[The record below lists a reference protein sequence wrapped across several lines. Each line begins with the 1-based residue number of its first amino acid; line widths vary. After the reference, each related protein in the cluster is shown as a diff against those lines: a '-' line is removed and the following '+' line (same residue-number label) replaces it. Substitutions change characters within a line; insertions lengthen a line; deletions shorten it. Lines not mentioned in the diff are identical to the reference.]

1 METNSFE
8 ISDIDIESVMSL
20 YVLIRIKLMSRFWER
35 VLHSQFFTL
44 LRIEKHLSAVEI
56 VTGMVKYILLLQ
68 STFLKQMGTLQIV
81 SQESCKNLFFPIL
94 YLRL

>member
-56 VTGMVKYILLLQ
+56 VTGMI
-68 STFLKQMGTLQIV
+68 
-81 SQESCKNLFFPIL
+81 
-94 YLRL
+94 